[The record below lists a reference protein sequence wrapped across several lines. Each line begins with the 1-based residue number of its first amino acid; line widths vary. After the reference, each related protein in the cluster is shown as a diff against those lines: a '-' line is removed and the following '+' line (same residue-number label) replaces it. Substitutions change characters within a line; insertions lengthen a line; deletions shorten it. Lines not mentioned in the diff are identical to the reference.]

1 MWLNAAADEG
11 EFAAA
16 AFLIFHLDEMLVIA
30 YKRLALT
37 ALRRIVHDKVG
48 TASGMQ
54 LTNFPLTPLTN
65 WAR

>member
-11 EFAAA
+11 VFVPA
-16 AFLIFHLDEMLVIA
+16 AFLIFHPGEMLVIA

-37 ALRRIVHDKVG
+37 ALRRIVHEKVG

>member
-1 MWLNAAADEG
+1 MWVNAAADEG
-11 EFAAA
+11 EFVPA

-30 YKRLALT
+30 YKRVALT

-54 LTNFPLTPLTN
+54 LTNFSLTPLTN

>member
-1 MWLNAAADEG
+1 MWLHAAADEG
-11 EFAAA
+11 EFVTA
-16 AFLIFHLDEMLVIA
+16 AFLIFHPGEMLVIA

-37 ALRRIVHDKVG
+37 ALRRIVHNKVG